1 MSKTLPIFSVRRR
14 RSGLSQPV
22 AALLIAIVAIALVA
36 LVWAILSGYI
46 GALGKREGLQIT
58 ASSAFITTS
67 GGGAAQTGLCISVSF
82 KNIGSTQISNIVG
95 TAYGP
100 GGAQLGINLA
110 GANQLDPGAEGS
122 LYGCGAAGA
131 VRKGDTIVVVVRG
144 TTAAGAQV
152 SVQTSIPVT

>member
-1 MSKTLPIFSVRRR
+1 MSKTSPIFSARR
-14 RSGLSQPV
+14 RSGLSQPI

-36 LVWAILSGYI
+36 IVWAILTGYI
-46 GALGKREGLQIT
+46 GALGKREGIQIT

-67 GGGAAQTGLCISVSF
+67 GGGAAQTGLCVSVSF
-82 KNIGSTQISNIVG
+82 KNIGTTQISNIVG

-110 GANQLDPGAEGS
+110 GVNQLDPGAEGS
-122 LYGCGAAGA
+122 LYGCGGAGA

-144 TTAAGAQV
+144 TTAAGAQI
-152 SVQTSIPVT
+152 SAQTSIPVT